1 MVCPGTYVPPA
12 PCQSLGGSHKICPL
26 PSRGLPSSSPL
37 REGPALTRAA
47 QAVRKQVPG
56 RPAGPR
62 GEARSPVVSP
72 SRACNVCALESPS
85 LRYNQRISLAIPNL
99 GNTSQQE
106 YKVSSVPNT
115 SQSYARVI
123 KEHG

>member
-1 MVCPGTYVPPA
+1 M
-12 PCQSLGGSHKICPL
+12 
-26 PSRGLPSSSPL
+26 
-37 REGPALTRAA
+37 E
-47 QAVRKQVPG
+47 
-56 RPAGPR
+56 AGA
-62 GEARSPVVSP
+62 GEAWESPVCGSGCCCHGPFFSP
-72 SRACNVCALESPS
+72 NRALNMLALESS

-115 SQSYARVI
+115 SQSYAKVI